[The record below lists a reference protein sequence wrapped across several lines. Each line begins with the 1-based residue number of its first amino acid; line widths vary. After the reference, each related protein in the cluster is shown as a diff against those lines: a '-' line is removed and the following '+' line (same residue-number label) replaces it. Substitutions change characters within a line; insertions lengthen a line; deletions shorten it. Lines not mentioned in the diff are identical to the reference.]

1 MGLKFT
7 QGGDVYVLIAS
18 VSIRFCVQEKN
29 KQFFWFPSDLFQL
42 KCDLPLNEIV
52 PLILAVVS
60 KGEFCLS
67 EALMVWLVKKFWMSV
82 AIIF

>member
-18 VSIRFCVQEKN
+18 VSIRFCVHEKN
-29 KQFFWFPSDLFQL
+29 KQHFWFRSDLFQL
-42 KCDLPLNEIV
+42 KDDLSSNEIV

-60 KGEFCLS
+60 EDVSEFCLS

-82 AIIF
+82 F

>member
-18 VSIRFCVQEKN
+18 VSIRFCVHEKN
-29 KQFFWFPSDLFQL
+29 KQHFWLCSDLFQL
-42 KCDLPLNEIV
+42 KDNLSSNEIV

-60 KGEFCLS
+60 EDVSEFCLS

-82 AIIF
+82 F